1 MLLVMTSVNGMWYI
15 KSGWV
20 NSLLLNYNDLKLY
33 NNTDISKVYTFSYA
47 FNFLFLNN
55 YFQVGIC
62 RKRVEFSL
70 LNSFSLNFTYLLAFM
85 HK

>member
-20 NSLLLNYNDLKLY
+20 NSLLLNYNDLKSY
-33 NNTDISKVYTFSYA
+33 NNTDISKVYTFSYFYD

-55 YFQVGIC
+55 YVQVGIC
-62 RKRVEFSL
+62 RTRVELSL
-70 LNSFSLNFTYLLAFM
+70 LN
-85 HK
+85 